1 MGNPRQ
7 IGIGGVIRDHSS
19 KGLRA
24 FSKQAKMGL
33 AIKVEIQAILEGLM
47 QAKVLSL
54 SNLIIERDSA
64 TVISWVKIRKGIHGS
79 LTLDVKNKKYYN

>member
-33 AIKVEIQAILEGLM
+33 AIKVEI
-47 QAKVLSL
+47 
-54 SNLIIERDSA
+54 
-64 TVISWVKIRKGIHGS
+64 
-79 LTLDVKNKKYYN
+79 